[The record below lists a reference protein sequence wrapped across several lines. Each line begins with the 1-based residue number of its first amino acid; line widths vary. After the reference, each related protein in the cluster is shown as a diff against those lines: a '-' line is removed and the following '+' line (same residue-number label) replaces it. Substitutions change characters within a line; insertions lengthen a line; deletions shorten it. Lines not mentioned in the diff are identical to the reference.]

1 MSIGE
6 PLERNELPFI
16 GRLMTRESRGYNS
29 QDVKTVGEIAS
40 EYDRLLT
47 DIKVK
52 LSRDRNDPMVK
63 ELGAKALSIG
73 GAYDKM
79 VELNEMYSDVRKLR
93 AQKKW
98 DEADKIERKMTTEAG
113 EFLKNP
119 AELKGGIPKM
129 PEKPKIGSK
138 NYQDRMKSYW
148 ERRAVYDAITGK

>member
-1 MSIGE
+1 
-6 PLERNELPFI
+6 
-16 GRLMTRESRGYNS
+16 
-29 QDVKTVGEIAS
+29 
-40 EYDRLLT
+40 
-47 DIKVK
+47 
-52 LSRDRNDPMVK
+52 MVK